1 MAVNDM
7 SAPVRLLR
15 CARIR
20 TMAPA
25 RGPQVVDA
33 LAVSGERVVAAGP
46 LAELRE
52 RFAGAPETD
61 LGGGCALPGF
71 VDAHI
76 HLTMAARNAV
86 GVDVAADVTGSEDRL
101 AARLRSAAVP
111 LPAGAWLRASR
122 YDQVRTTGGR
132 VIDRDD
138 LDRWVPDRPVLV
150 VHVGAHWGVV
160 NSAALA
166 AAGLTD
172 DSPDPHGGAL
182 GRDGSGRL
190 NGVLYEQALFD
201 LAYPSL
207 ARRRPVVPAPSEEEL
222 LAGLDTASDMF
233 LSAGITS
240 VGDAMVGPDE
250 LRLLQTAR
258 TGGRLRQRVNALVT
272 YPHVDHLIAA
282 GIRDGFGD
290 DWLRLGGVKA
300 FVDGAVAGL
309 TCWLSEP
316 FRGTDDHGMAV
327 VSREE
332 LTDLALRVHG
342 AGLRLAAHANGDRAI
357 ALLLDAL
364 EHARRRHPHITTR
377 HRIEHCSVVDETI
390 VKRIAALD
398 LIPVPFAGYV
408 AFHGDA
414 LVDAYGE
421 ERLGRMFAHR
431 RLLDAG
437 ITVAGSSD
445 YPCGPYEP
453 LLGVQSCVTRRTS
466 GGRVLGERQRIS
478 TGEALALFGTG
489 AAAAAGEEGA
499 KGRLAPGYLA
509 DLVVLAADPFEVPP
523 DELGRIPVTQTWVG
537 GVPAWTADG
546 AR

>member
-7 SAPVRLLR
+7 PVRLLR
-15 CARIR
+15 CERIR
-20 TMAPA
+20 TMAPTGA
-25 RGPQVVDA
+25 PQVVDA
-33 LAVSGERVVAAGP
+33 LAVAGDRVVAAGP
-46 LAELRE
+46 LAGLRE
-52 RFAGAPETD
+52 RFPEAPETD

-71 VDAHI
+71 VDAHL
-76 HLTMAARNAV
+76 HLTMAARDSV
-86 GVDVAADVTGSEDRL
+86 GADVSADVTPSADRL
-101 AARLRSAAVP
+101 AERLRAAAAT
-111 LPAGAWLRASR
+111 LPAGAWLRAGR
-122 YDQVRTTGGR
+122 YDHVRTTGGR
-132 VIDRDD
+132 VVDRHD

-150 VHVGAHWGVV
+150 THVGAHWGVV

-172 DSPDPHGGAL
+172 DSPDPRGGSL
-182 GRDGSGRL
+182 GRDGAGRL
-190 NGVLYEQALFD
+190 TGVLYEQALFD

-207 ARRRPVVPAPSEEEL
+207 ARRPPVIPPPGEDEL
-222 LAGLDTASDMF
+222 LAGLDAASARF

-240 VGDAMVGPDE
+240 IGDAMVGPDE

-258 TGGRLRQRVNALVT
+258 ARDRLRQRVTALVT
-272 YPHVDHLIAA
+272 YPHADHLIAA
-282 GIRDGFGD
+282 GIQDGFGD
-290 DWLRLGGVKA
+290 DWLRLGGIKA

-316 FRGTDDHGMAV
+316 FRGTDDHGMPV
-327 VSREE
+327 VTPEE
-332 LTDLALRVHG
+332 LTDLAVRVHS
-342 AGLRLAAHANGDRAI
+342 AGLRLAVHANGDRAI
-357 ALLLDAL
+357 ALLLDAV
-364 EHARRRHPHITTR
+364 EHARGRRPDITTR
-377 HRIEHCSVVDETI
+377 HRIEHCSVVDEAI
-390 VKRIAALD
+390 VARIAALD

-408 AFHGDA
+408 TFHGDA

-431 RLLDAG
+431 RMLDAG

-453 LLGVQSCVTRRTS
+453 LFGVKSCVTRRTRA
-466 GGRVLGERQRIS
+466 GRVLGAHQRIS

-489 AAAAAGEEGA
+489 AAAAAGEEGH

-523 DELGRIPVTQTWVG
+523 DELDQIPVTQTWVG
-537 GVPAWTADG
+537 GVPAWTS
-546 AR
+546 